1 MAAVNRILTASD
13 IERIL
18 MRMACE
24 IVEKHK
30 AIDNMALVGIHTRGV
45 FLARR
50 IAAIISKTASSEP
63 LTGTLD
69 ISLYRDDWSR
79 ISTNPVVRSTQLSFD
94 VDDREI
100 ILMDD
105 VLYTGRTVRAAMDA
119 IIDFGRPKRIEL
131 AVLIDRG
138 HRELP
143 IEANFSG
150 KYVKTSES
158 QAINVLM
165 AECDGEDGVEIMET
179 VVNGGT
185 NG

>member
-1 MAAVNRILTASD
+1 MATKRILTASD
-13 IERIL
+13 IKPIL
-18 MRMACE
+18 MRMASE

-45 FLARR
+45 FLAQR
-50 IAAIISKTASSEP
+50 IAAIISKTTSSGP

-69 ISLYRDDWSR
+69 ISLYRDDWTR
-79 ISTNPVVRSTQLSFD
+79 ISLNPVVRSTQLPFD
-94 VDDREI
+94 VDDRDI

-150 KYVKTSES
+150 KYVKTMESE
-158 QAINVLM
+158 AINVLM
-165 AECDGEDGVEIMET
+165 TESDGEDGVEIMEA
-179 VVNGGT
+179 VGKERGNG
-185 NG
+185 